1 MVVRQTDRAFGYT
14 FAIVFTIIGGVI
26 WWVSKNVS
34 LWPFIVAGSF
44 AGIALV
50 IPGLLLPLNRI
61 WALFGHKFGAINNT
75 LILVLF
81 YILFVIPFGLVM
93 HVFGRDPLKRKSKAN
108 DETYWS
114 APPRQL
120 DQTTFKDMY

>member
-26 WWVSKNVS
+26 WWVTETMS

-44 AGIALV
+44 AGIALI

-61 WALFGHKFGAINNT
+61 WALFGHKFGAMNNT
-75 LILVLF
+75 LILALFYVLF
-81 YILFVIPFGLVM
+81 IVPFGIIM
-93 HVFGRDPLKRKSKAN
+93 HIFGRDPLKRKLNKCE
-108 DETYWS
+108 DTYWS
-114 APPRQL
+114 TPPRQL